1 MKPFA
6 YLAAFLLFTS
16 CATHDGQNSHPS
28 NPLTTLRA
36 DLAQLGESGVSGTVT
51 FSATD
56 DGVMVEAFIE
66 GLGDG
71 AHGFHIHEFGDCSA
85 ADGSS
90 AGGHFNP
97 EGHPHS
103 APDSDLRH
111 MGDLGNIQ
119 GVAGAT
125 TRYTFTDKM
134 IDLSLIAGRSVV
146 VHGGQDDLS
155 SQPAGNAGPRIA
167 CGVIGVVK

>member
-1 MKPFA
+1 MKP
-6 YLAAFLLFTS
+6 LLLLSGLFLLAS
-16 CATHDGQNSHPS
+16 CSAPAEHAAPAGTPA
-28 NPLTTLRA
+28 TTLKA
-36 DLAQLGESGVSGTVT
+36 TLAPLGGSGVTGTVT
-51 FSATD
+51 FTTVGSD
-56 DGVMVEAFIE
+56 VLVEAFFE

-71 AHGFHIHEFGDCSA
+71 PHGFHIHEFGDCSA

-103 APDSDLRH
+103 SPDAGMRH

-125 TRYTFTDKM
+125 TRYTFTDGV
-134 IDLSLIAGRSVV
+134 IDLALIAGRSVV
-146 VHGGQDDLS
+146 VHGGEDDLT